1 MKKFLMTLAIMT
13 LLGSAAMAQDV
24 WKMVES
30 QRFRF
35 IAYRINS
42 TLTQEDPR
50 FATLNELGYGLE
62 ITKKWV
68 QCKLPFVGKVYR
80 HAMNDQHIEINANAK
95 EYTYEY
101 KKVKRRKTTGIEV
114 KISARSSDNSDKFD
128 LIMDIDE
135 KGFATM
141 TIRSNSRETVTYYG
155 KILPVGLPEK

>member
-1 MKKFLMTLAIMT
+1 MKKFLLTLAMMT

-35 IAYRINS
+35 IAHRINS
-42 TLTQEDPR
+42 SLTQEDPR
-50 FATLNELGYGLE
+50 FATLNEAGYGLE

-68 QCKLPFVGKVYR
+68 QCKLPFVGRVYR
-80 HAMNDQHIEINANAK
+80 GGMNDQHIEINAAAS

-101 KKVKRRKTTGIEV
+101 KKVKRRKTTDIVV

-128 LIMDIDE
+128 LTMVIGE
-135 KGFATM
+135 TGNVTM
-141 TIRSNSRETVTYYG
+141 TVRSNSRESVSYYG
-155 KILPVGLPEK
+155 EIIPIDLPEK